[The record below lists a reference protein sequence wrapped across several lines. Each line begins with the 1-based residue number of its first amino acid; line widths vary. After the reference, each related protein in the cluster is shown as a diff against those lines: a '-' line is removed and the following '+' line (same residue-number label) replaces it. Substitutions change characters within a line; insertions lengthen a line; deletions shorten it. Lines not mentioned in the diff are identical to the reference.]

1 MPPDPPI
8 TLGTKVIRIDGSDF
22 RAMTVIRASPRYL
35 IASYPESGG
44 ECGAPAACFL
54 AVPEHWPA
62 PPPPYLCETRA
73 VEASYSGPIPAGMLL
88 AAEALDA
95 SLPALARKLD
105 AAEAWLAWVMNH
117 LHPLSPALFEP
128 HLREAEA
135 AKEAAMRRWLRAVSL
150 PNSGTALKLPARST

>member
-1 MPPDPPI
+1 MPPVPPI
-8 TLGTKVIRIDGSDF
+8 PAGAKVIRIDGSDF
-22 RAMTVIRASPRYL
+22 RALTVTRANPRYL
-35 IASYPESGG
+35 VASYLEGGG

-54 AVPEHWPA
+54 AVPADWPA

-73 VEASYSGPIPAGMLL
+73 VEASFSGPIPAGRLL

-95 SLPALARKLD
+95 APPALARKLD
-105 AAEAWLAWVMNH
+105 AAEVWLAWVANH

-135 AKEAAMRRWLRAVSL
+135 AKEAAMRRWLRAVYPPTPVL
-150 PNSGTALKLPARST
+150 AAE